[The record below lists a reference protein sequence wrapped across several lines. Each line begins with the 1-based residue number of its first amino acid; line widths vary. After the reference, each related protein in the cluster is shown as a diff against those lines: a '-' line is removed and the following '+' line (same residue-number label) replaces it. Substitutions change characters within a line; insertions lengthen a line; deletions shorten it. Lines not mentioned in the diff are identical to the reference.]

1 MTPVE
6 RLQAFIADMLEWETS
21 FDAQRRAQ
29 QRERPQD
36 ADYREKMIHENK
48 DRLLK
53 IFTAHLSTSAL
64 ATKARARLDTMGTGR
79 PPVFAQQVLE
89 DTEIRSGK
97 NVYVETL
104 NEKDITPRR
113 RYALVME
120 DGGPK
125 IDAVYA
131 WRDSTG
137 KWAKQDSI

>member
-6 RLQAFIADMLEWETS
+6 RLRVFVAEMLEWETS

-29 QRERPQD
+29 QSERPQD
-36 ADYREKMIHENK
+36 AAFREKMMQENK
-48 DRLLK
+48 DKLRR
-53 IFTAHLSTSAL
+53 IFAEHLSTSAL
-64 ATKARARLDTMGTGR
+64 ATKANARLDTMGTGR

-104 NEKDITPRR
+104 NEGDITPRR

-120 DGGPK
+120 DNEPK
-125 IDAVYA
+125 IDTVYA
-131 WRDSTG
+131 RRDSMG
-137 KWAKQDSI
+137 KWDKQDSI